1 MKRKQVLALL
11 LAVCLSSSLL
21 PVPILAT
28 EGAAE
33 PVQAVAEEGTEPSDS
48 GVKSASDL
56 ETEPGDERESQ
67 EPTDESTVPAAPEG
81 EEAEQTDPTEPTEAA
96 KPTEPAEQTEP
107 TNPVVMEE
115 LAEFP
120 VETLGYSQGSTVI
133 QVQQVDEQYYLFL
146 PASADSKAAE
156 AEL

>member
-1 MKRKQVLALL
+1 MSER
-11 LAVCLSSSLL
+11 SLL

-33 PVQAVAEEGTEPSDS
+33 TVQAVAEEGTEPSDS

-81 EEAEQTDPTEPTEAA
+81 EEAEQTDPTEPGQTTE
-96 KPTEPAEQTEP
+96 PTEQIEP

-146 PASADSKAAE
+146 PASADSQAAE